1 MVTKKDVTRV
11 LNMLRSKGWLTIDE
25 RQLESI
31 LTHTPVSVLEDRLL
45 EDPDAARIFY
55 QMILL

>member
-1 MVTKKDVTRV
+1 MITKKDVTRV
-11 LNMLRSKGWLTIDE
+11 LNLLQSKGWLTIDE

-31 LTHTPVSVLEDRLL
+31 LVHTPVSVLEDRLL

>member
-1 MVTKKDVTRV
+1 MIRESEVQKV
-11 LNMLRSKGWLTIDE
+11 LKLLMGKGWLTIDE
-25 RQLESI
+25 EQLVSI
-31 LTHTPVSVLEDRLL
+31 LTHTPVKILEDRLL